1 MPNSF
6 LASEVRRQWRSSAAT
21 IRAQTA
27 MLCPAD
33 LDRGRS
39 HQPNDLR
46 NALLCYDEKGDV
58 YVSEMIEELK
68 VRVGKLLE
76 GPCIVW
82 RRIGI
87 RGGCLCNAANPSGM
101 WVLQK
106 IEEPSPNNPDK
117 L

>member
-1 MPNSF
+1 
-6 LASEVRRQWRSSAAT
+6 
-21 IRAQTA
+21 

-76 GPCIVW
+76 GPCIV
-82 RRIGI
+82 
-87 RGGCLCNAANPSGM
+87 
-101 WVLQK
+101 
-106 IEEPSPNNPDK
+106 
-117 L
+117 